1 MTDSNAHSA
10 GKMMTR
16 AALYGLVSLALYFLL
31 YFFEDAILEFTARG
45 GWYFIAPVAIA
56 FVFSYFHG
64 AFTSHFWDT
73 LGIKAKK

>member
-1 MTDSNAHSA
+1 MTDSNTQSA
-10 GKMMTR
+10 GKMLTR
-16 AALYGLVSLALYFLL
+16 ASVYGTVSLALYFLL
-31 YFFEDAILEFTARG
+31 YFFEDFILEFTSRG
-45 GWYFIAPVAIA
+45 GWYFIAPVVIA